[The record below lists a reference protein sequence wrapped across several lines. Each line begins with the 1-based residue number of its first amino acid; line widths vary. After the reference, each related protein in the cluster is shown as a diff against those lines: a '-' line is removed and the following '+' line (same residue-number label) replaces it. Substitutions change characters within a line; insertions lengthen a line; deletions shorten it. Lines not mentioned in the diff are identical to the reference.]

1 VAALRSETHLQ
12 PYCLLSALSHPPATL
27 LLLLVCSRR
36 TTRTRRPQ
44 LLSSRTMQR
53 MQRITGRFMPRTPNE
68 ADIEAMLNDFKDAE
82 VMLEKVRSLLAAQ
95 VQGGMLG

>member
-1 VAALRSETHLQ
+1 
-12 PYCLLSALSHPPATL
+12 LLP
-27 LLLLVCSRR
+27 
-36 TTRTRRPQ
+36 
-44 LLSSRTMQR
+44 SRTMQR

-95 VQGGMLG
+95 VQGGMLGRCESWRELA